1 MGLPGT
7 ILRWVLIAFNV
18 TSIQAHYTDRLTPWF
33 SRNLEEKMPLHNK
46 VLFGEPGLPIKLVRV
61 IFVSLNLMLA
71 VMQLIPSLRNLGLK
85 VGFGLLCVGFYSDLK
100 LRESPIPHLTLFSLV
115 GAALYFAEG

>member
-1 MGLPGT
+1 
-7 ILRWVLIAFNV
+7 
-18 TSIQAHYTDRLTPWF
+18 
-33 SRNLEEKMPLHNK
+33 
-46 VLFGEPGLPIKLVRV
+46 
-61 IFVSLNLMLA
+61 MLA